1 MTNQNVTLNTQQKS
15 FAQALFNAYQTKQ
28 PLKRA
33 DQEGVVTDDETAY
46 AVQDC
51 VARLKQ
57 LPTGGY
63 KVSLTSQQTQDMFDA
78 DSPLYGQQ
86 VDSHFLPSPAVLSL
100 KQQTMAPLLE
110 VELGFRATED
120 LLPNDSLDD
129 LRHKTTVCGTL
140 ELPDCRFADWFPD
153 LNKYCVMSDCAVG
166 GYVVYGRERPAD
178 EVFST
183 IDDAANVNAT
193 LYHDGQKEAT
203 GQSSEVLG
211 NPFKSLQWLVGKL
224 AAQGKQFRAG
234 QLVSSGTFLL
244 PPHLTAGKWE
254 AKFDHGFGDVV
265 VNVND

>member
-33 DQEGVVTDDETAY
+33 DWEGVVTDDETAY

-51 VARLKQ
+51 VAQLKQ

-100 KQQTMAPLLE
+100 KRQTMAPLLE

-120 LLPNDSLDD
+120 LLPSDSLDD

-140 ELPDCRFADWFPD
+140 ELSVC
-153 LNKYCVMSDCAVG
+153 
-166 GYVVYGRERPAD
+166 
-178 EVFST
+178 
-183 IDDAANVNAT
+183 
-193 LYHDGQKEAT
+193 
-203 GQSSEVLG
+203 
-211 NPFKSLQWLVGKL
+211 
-224 AAQGKQFRAG
+224 
-234 QLVSSGTFLL
+234 
-244 PPHLTAGKWE
+244 
-254 AKFDHGFGDVV
+254 
-265 VNVND
+265 